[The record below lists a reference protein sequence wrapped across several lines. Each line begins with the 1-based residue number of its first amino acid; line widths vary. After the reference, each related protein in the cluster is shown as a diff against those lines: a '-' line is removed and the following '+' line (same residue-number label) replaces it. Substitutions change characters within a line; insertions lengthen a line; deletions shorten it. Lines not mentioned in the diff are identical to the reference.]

1 MRCLLI
7 LNPGSQGGKS
17 KAKFERIFAFLHKNR
32 VKFDYRLTKTLDD
45 AYTFSLAGNKKG
57 YDVIFAV
64 GGDGT
69 INRVISGFYDLQ
81 GKRISNSKL
90 AVIHTGT
97 SPDFCKSYNLP
108 LDIDQALKAV
118 LEGKSIHIPM
128 AKITYL
134 SEYDEKL
141 DGKPLS
147 LAHEKLQTSYF
158 ACCANIGIGASVARG
173 ANSGIRDYLGD
184 FAGTLVSLIKA
195 LISYHPVNFSVRI
208 DGKQEVLEKVYNIF
222 VGKTT
227 YIASGLKVNNEL
239 ALNDP
244 RLYGLIIK
252 KLGLVNWVKVLQ
264 KLYCGNEFANN
275 STMSLLYVQQM
286 EIFGS
291 SANNEIEFDGDPRG
305 FLPCKIEPALD
316 ALEVICPQKGLHRF

>member
-57 YDVIFAV
+57 YDVILAV

-108 LDIDQALKAV
+108 LEIDQALNAV
-118 LEGKSIHIPM
+118 LEGKTVQIPM

-173 ANSGIRDYLGD
+173 ANNGIRDYLGD

-208 DGKQEVLEKVYNIF
+208 DGKQEVLEKAYNIF

-227 YIASGLKVNNEL
+227 YIASGLKVKNEL

-244 RLYGLIIK
+244 RLYGLIIQ
-252 KLGLVNWVKVLQ
+252 KLGLVNWVNVLK
-264 KLYCGNEFANN
+264 KLYSGDEFANN
-275 STMSLLYVQQM
+275 AAMSLLYVHKM
-286 EIFGS
+286 EIFGNP
-291 SANNEIEFDGDPRG
+291 ANNEIEFDGDPRG
-305 FLPCKIEPALD
+305 FLPCKIEPAGEALD
-316 ALEVICPQKGLHRF
+316 VICPQDGLLR